1 MSRRRGE
8 FEHRTSIFEGAYRA
22 WSHLGGIDPVVL
34 NSSTASDLDPIDH
47 PLVDDD
53 RLKDVDKA
61 VIAVEDLSGNTV
73 YYPYEAL
80 PRTGLLHPF
89 VQAIITPW
97 LGPDANEEDISVG
110 LSTLRTWW
118 QHRRKGESS
127 SAKTA
132 LRTEKMIPVV
142 EGYAKHFFNLAF
154 SMVMNDGEQPPRTLN
169 KRIKE
174 VEKGGIK
181 IKTMKKK
188 DDEVAAMN
196 IPPRRMMEL
205 ESTPSNG
212 YDMMYQNQNF
222 GSEKLPSRP
231 GCCSETA
238 SVSLPAS
245 NYSGNNMAIDKKYGD
260 PDKTPVVFVS
270 HTGDIQ
276 IAMSIHGITCDHCV
290 KIIETVLKGV
300 NGSPSPVKGLLDA
313 AADRELEMV
322 ILKIERSS
330 DAKRI
335 AYEAKENLRLVGY
348 DANPKEMG
356 IVDPSSGTALDLG
369 ALMTAFDV
377 VAATDAKDVFD
388 WTLFCSCPDNG
399 ILRRD
404 CARHSQMNRR
414 IFEAF
419 DMRQEKVKDFMGGC
433 GKKYGLPCSCGPNC
447 KCGGCGCAAQ
457 KNNQQQQANG
467 LSSGNQMYSGHNN
480 NMNGMSDLRYYM
492 NHTAQQQ
499 NMDQNTPQGISSMN
513 LSALNSGNA
522 TNAQYAH
529 GSFSSEVPMLASWQ
543 QQQQQ
548 QQMPFVIQGMQMQD
562 GSNTQRM
569 HNYEDQQQLPQSQ
582 QMLMYMNQR
591 QNDIQQ
597 QQMMQHDMQQQSVFS
612 RNLNNQ
618 VDQQELMTRMSN
630 SNHERADI
638 SDTDSNREKNVW
650 KYH

>member
-1 MSRRRGE
+1 M
-8 FEHRTSIFEGAYRA
+8 
-22 WSHLGGIDPVVL
+22 
-34 NSSTASDLDPIDH
+34 
-47 PLVDDD
+47 
-53 RLKDVDKA
+53 
-61 VIAVEDLSGNTV
+61 
-73 YYPYEAL
+73 
-80 PRTGLLHPF
+80 
-89 VQAIITPW
+89 
-97 LGPDANEEDISVG
+97 
-110 LSTLRTWW
+110 
-118 QHRRKGESS
+118 
-127 SAKTA
+127 
-132 LRTEKMIPVV
+132 
-142 EGYAKHFFNLAF
+142 
-154 SMVMNDGEQPPRTLN
+154 
-169 KRIKE
+169 
-174 VEKGGIK
+174 
-181 IKTMKKK
+181 
-188 DDEVAAMN
+188 
-196 IPPRRMMEL
+196 
-205 ESTPSNG
+205 
-212 YDMMYQNQNF
+212 
-222 GSEKLPSRP
+222 
-231 GCCSETA
+231 
-238 SVSLPAS
+238 
-245 NYSGNNMAIDKKYGD
+245 
-260 PDKTPVVFVS
+260 
-270 HTGDIQ
+270 
-276 IAMSIHGITCDHCV
+276 
-290 KIIETVLKGV
+290 KIIETVLKGI

-457 KNNQQQQANG
+457 KTNQQQQANG

-548 QQMPFVIQGMQMQD
+548 QQMPFVMQGMQMQD

-630 SNHERADI
+630 TNHERADF